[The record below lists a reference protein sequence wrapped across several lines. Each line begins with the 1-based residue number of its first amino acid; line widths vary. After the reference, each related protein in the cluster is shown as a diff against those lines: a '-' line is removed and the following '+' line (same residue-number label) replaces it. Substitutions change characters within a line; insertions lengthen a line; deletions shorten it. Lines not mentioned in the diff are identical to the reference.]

1 MGDNLIKKYVDVV
14 KKPISNWDEPPSRNG
29 GAVGIYK
36 QHNGDSTI
44 HHGEK
49 MGYNN
54 QSNQDPHSLDHS
66 LPWSFTMA
74 NLSQKV
80 EYPIGGIDDKQ
91 NVGVPVFEAHQ
102 NVQDPQNMPK
112 HWGFLEIKNRN
123 STGFI
128 NQILGICDLFL

>member
-1 MGDNLIKKYVDVV
+1 MDDNLRKKYVDVV

-44 HHGEK
+44 HHGK
-49 MGYNN
+49 NMGYNN
-54 QSNQDPHSLDHS
+54 QSNQDP
-66 LPWSFTMA
+66 
-74 NLSQKV
+74 
-80 EYPIGGIDDKQ
+80 DDKQ

-112 HWGFLEIKNRN
+112 HWGFLELKNRN

>member
-1 MGDNLIKKYVDVV
+1 
-14 KKPISNWDEPPSRNG
+14 
-29 GAVGIYK
+29 
-36 QHNGDSTI
+36 
-44 HHGEK
+44 
-49 MGYNN
+49 
-54 QSNQDPHSLDHS
+54 
-66 LPWSFTMA
+66 MA

-91 NVGVPVFEAHQ
+91 NVGVPVSEAHQ
-102 NVQDPQNMPK
+102 NVQDPENMPK